1 MSEQAFRIE
10 ITGNIK
16 VYIPIKKQ
24 AEVIQ
29 LDEDHLAWDQYH
41 YMRYDEAA

>member
-24 AEVIQ
+24 AEVIEYT
-29 LDEDHLAWDQYH
+29 DWFNKEWEDIK
-41 YMRYDEAA
+41 EAA